1 MTDKKILIIAFKFPP
16 YPEVG
21 GYRWAKFSR
30 CFADNGYKVHVITV
44 KWKNRKN
51 QSWNKDII
59 HDNILIYQIP
69 SLYFHNLKYHKFS
82 KNIFG
87 WFLNKLRNQVLKLSY
102 IFYFV
107 DEAQYW
113 GKKMIPHAKEII
125 NKEKIKY
132 VISTGGPF
140 MSNYWASVLKTNM
153 PGIKLIQDL
162 RDEWNDTR
170 KFVLKYHK
178 VKSYEYED
186 YALNNCDAVV
196 TTSIGLRE
204 LFSKKINNKNVKQ
217 YLIYN
222 GYDEGSIKKIQ
233 FKNQIKRKRDFSFIY
248 AGSLNNERDQVL
260 DIFLNVV
267 NINIRKFNN
276 ITIFIYTSDCKGI
289 DIKYAELV
297 KNKNLIINNSIPQEE
312 LFKFIDESFVA
323 LHFMPVSQKYIVSIK
338 LFEYGILK
346 RPILSINA
354 GGDSEYLIKKHNLGY
369 SVKYDNETGILGTII
384 KLYKIWQNDPFYRIE
399 PIGLDKYSYKNLSKE
414 YLNII
419 NSL

>member
-289 DIKYAELV
+289 DIKYAGLV